1 MKPKFRFVLQ
11 KKMKMSKNFFNL
23 KNESKDLKK
32 EKLNIFNMNDK
43 ALIFNNI
50 NFNYIKK
57 SIIVIFENPRIKK
70 KNSLYNI
77 RGAIREY
84 EGKENNK
91 NYSGYNLINYTTS
104 IKEMFFNLLN
114 YLIKIG
120 LFIE

>member
-1 MKPKFRFVLQ
+1 
-11 KKMKMSKNFFNL
+11 
-23 KNESKDLKK
+23 
-32 EKLNIFNMNDK
+32 MNDK

-57 SIIVIFENPRIKK
+57 SIIFIFENPRIKK

-91 NYSGYNLINYTTS
+91 NYSGYNLIKYTTY
-104 IKEMFFNLLN
+104 IEEIFFNSLN
-114 YLIKIG
+114 FLKMG
-120 LFIE
+120 LFIEQIFLNIY

>member
-1 MKPKFRFVLQ
+1 MKIQ
-11 KKMKMSKNFFNL
+11 EL
-23 KNESKDLKK
+23 KRKSSIE
-32 EKLNIFNMNDK
+32 
-43 ALIFNNI
+43 
-50 NFNYIKK
+50 YIW
-57 SIIVIFENPRIKK
+57 
-70 KNSLYNI
+70 
-77 RGAIREY
+77 GTIREY